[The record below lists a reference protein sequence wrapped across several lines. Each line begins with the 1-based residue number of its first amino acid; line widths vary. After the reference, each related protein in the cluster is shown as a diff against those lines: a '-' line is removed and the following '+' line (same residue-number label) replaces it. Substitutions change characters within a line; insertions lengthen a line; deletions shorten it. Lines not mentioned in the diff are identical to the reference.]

1 MGKGAARMTA
11 PLPPSSWKWYARRE
25 RDNVWRPCASDVQS
39 LKCSGPAKTRLCVR
53 IDGSDGAAHFEFEG
67 RRVTRKTQG
76 QREVPGVIQPP
87 HRGKIVETDQAH
99 DAISQGTGYDA
110 LPDIIGHVVDE
121 LIRPPKAPKRFPKDQ
136 KRPRVG
142 CPRGT

>member
-1 MGKGAARMTA
+1 MTA
-11 PLPPSSWKWYARRE
+11 PSPPSSWKWYARRE
-25 RDNVWRPCASDVQS
+25 RDNVWRPCASDVPS
-39 LKCSGPAKTRLCVR
+39 LKCSGPAKTHLCVR
-53 IDGSDGAAHFEFEG
+53 IDGSHGAAHFEFEG
-67 RRVTRKTQG
+67 RSVTRKTQG

-121 LIRPPKAPKRFPKDQ
+121 LIRAPTGPTQLPHDLRMLSM
-136 KRPRVG
+136 G
-142 CPRGT
+142 LSWG